1 MKKYAFVVLNLEK
14 FWKRLCSQNRAGK
27 PVHTFVRRG
36 IVAPKNAK
44 QLFFYVTHPR
54 KEIQGYADFIERVTG
69 DAKDLWDSFGHE
81 SLLSSYD
88 EYQDF
93 LQGRKKATFI
103 RFRNLKELPNPV
115 TTKTMAQIIGKQRM
129 PQMGIYLTEKMAQQ
143 LISAGGAET

>member
-1 MKKYAFVVLNLEK
+1 MKKHAFVVLNLEK
-14 FWKRLCSQNRAGK
+14 FWKRLCIQNRAGK

-44 QLFFYVTHPR
+44 QLFFYVAHPR

-69 DAKDLWDSFGHE
+69 DAKDLCESLGHE

-93 LQGRKKATFI
+93 LKGRKKVTFI
-103 RFRNLKELPNPV
+103 RFKNLKEFPKPV
-115 TTKTMAQIIGKQRM
+115 KTEAWARIIGKQRM